1 MATRRDDKLGAMQA
15 LDVELIL
22 DAHAQVGEGP
32 VWDDAN
38 GTLVWVDIMSHQVHR
53 YDPAAG
59 RDSAIDVGQPVGAAV
74 LRRDAPGLVLALRDG
89 FALLD
94 ESSSR
99 VDMVAAVEADVPT
112 NRMNDGKCDPGGRF
126 WAGTMAFNVTPGVG
140 ALYRLGSDFQVTR
153 VIDNITLSNGLDWSP
168 DGRLMY
174 YIDSMSQGVDVMNF
188 NALDGSVS
196 GRRRLITVPPDEGLP
211 DGMTVDAEGY
221 LWVALHGSGSI
232 RRYTPDG
239 QVERIVRVPPTMVTC
254 CTFGGP
260 DLSDLYITTM
270 NYGMSEAARQAQP
283 LAGALFRCQPGVRG
297 KLPYRFA
304 A

>member
-1 MATRRDDKLGAMQA
+1 MNV

-22 DAHAQVGEGP
+22 DAQAQVGEGP

-38 GTLVWVDIMSHQVHR
+38 GTLVWVDIMGHRVHR

-59 RDSAIDVGQPVGAAV
+59 RDSATDVGQPVGAAV
-74 LRRDAPGLVLALRDG
+74 LRRDQPGLVLALRDG
-89 FALLD
+89 FAVLD
-94 ESSSR
+94 EGSGR
-99 VDMVAAVEADVPT
+99 VDLVAAVEADVPST
-112 NRMNDGKCDPGGRF
+112 RMNDGKCDPGGRF
-126 WAGTMAFNVTPGVG
+126 WAGTMAFDVTPGVA
-140 ALYRLGSDFQVTR
+140 ALYRLGPDFQVTR

-174 YIDSMSQGVDVMNF
+174 YIDSMSQGVDVMDF

-196 GRRRLITVPPDEGLP
+196 GRRRLITVPPEQGLP

-239 QVERIVRVPPTMVTC
+239 QVERVVRVPPTMVTC
-254 CTFGGP
+254 CAFGGP

-283 LAGALFRCQPGVRG
+283 LAGALFRCHPGVRG

-304 A
+304 G